1 MSMDA
6 DTQALPPAAR
16 SAKAREL
23 NDIAAQSRFALQ
35 GCAHCGTIQ
44 YPPRE
49 VCVNCLSDALKWRDV
64 SSEGKLLA
72 VTTLHHSNE
81 PYFQARLPWRVGM
94 VRFDCG
100 PSAVVHVDPDCIPDG
115 RVRITLDLDA
125 SGQAVMTAHAITT
138 AHAVSTTLLS
148 PAPDDAS

>member
-1 MSMDA
+1 MSADA
-6 DTQALPPAAR
+6 DIQALPPAAR

-72 VTTLHHSNE
+72 LTTLHHSNE

-138 AHAVSTTLLS
+138 AHAVNTTLLS
-148 PAPDDAS
+148 PAPDAAS

>member
-1 MSMDA
+1 MSTDL

-16 SAKAREL
+16 SAKAQEL
-23 NDIAAQSRFALQ
+23 NAIAAQARFALQ
-35 GCAHCGTIQ
+35 GCTHCGTIQ

-100 PSAVVHVDPDCIPDG
+100 PSAVVHVDADCIPDG

-125 SGQAVMTAHAITT
+125 SGQAVLTAHAI
-138 AHAVSTTLLS
+138 APPGAVNAPLPSPLPGAST
-148 PAPDDAS
+148 

>member
-1 MSMDA
+1 MSADA
-6 DTQALPPAAR
+6 DIQALPPAAR

-138 AHAVSTTLLS
+138 AHAVNTTLLS
-148 PAPDDAS
+148 PAPDAAS

>member
-6 DTQALPPAAR
+6 ETQALPPAAR
-16 SAKAREL
+16 SARAREL

-138 AHAVSTTLLS
+138 AHAVNTTLLS
-148 PAPDDAS
+148 PAPDAAS